1 MRPSG
6 PAKHF
11 TILPEKKKKRKKIQ
25 VNWLCVRGILNAEA
39 ILLLS

>member
-11 TILPEKKKKRKKIQ
+11 TILPEKKKKTEKNSSELVMRQGHLK
-25 VNWLCVRGILNAEA
+25 R
-39 ILLLS
+39 